1 MRHTKFIIFL
11 PQNATAKCEI
21 LINTILI
28 VNGLNLPYF
37 ISIMISGY
45 CREEQNDF
53 RRKKQ
58 SYLSTYPY
66 LNKTRNKCYLYV
78 AVLNLKMMVNFKINQ
93 TAEFLIVKVI
103 SLRCFQLILKIL
115 SLFMNY
121 KRMLL
126 SELKLLIILL
136 LSSLNTMKK
145 YRILL

>member
-11 PQNATAKCEI
+11 PRNATANCEV
-21 LINTILI
+21 LINTILL

-45 CREEQNDF
+45 YREEQNDF

-58 SYLSTYPY
+58 SYLSTY
-66 LNKTRNKCYLYV
+66 LNKKRNKCYLSV
-78 AVLNLKMMVNFKINQ
+78 VVLNLKMMVNFKINQ